1 MKDVN
6 KSLEQ
11 LYKELEKYKYIVEKL
26 SNPYLSMTEI
36 DDFVNMNKTEIQE
49 MNIIRKKISDIEWD
63 QLSLEQQKDY
73 LDKYSED

>member
-1 MKDVN
+1 MKEVN
-6 KSLEQ
+6 KSLEK

-49 MNIIRKKISDIEWD
+49 MNIIRKKNSDIEWN
-63 QLSLEQQKDY
+63 QLSPEQQKDY

>member
-1 MKDVN
+1 MKEVN
-6 KSLEQ
+6 KSLEK

-49 MNIIRKKISDIEWD
+49 MNIIRKKISDIEWN
-63 QLSLEQQKDY
+63 QLSPEQQKDY